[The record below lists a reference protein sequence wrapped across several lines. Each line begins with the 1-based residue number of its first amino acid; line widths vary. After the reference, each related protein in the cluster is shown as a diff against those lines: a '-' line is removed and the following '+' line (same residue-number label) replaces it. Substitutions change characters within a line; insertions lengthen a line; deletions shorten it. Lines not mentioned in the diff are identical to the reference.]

1 VFLSQYDFLKNN
13 IIFAVIFKGTSHNY
27 KKLNSLQ
34 MQNKGAIRLF
44 AIVLALVCV
53 YQLSFTF
60 LSKKTES
67 DAAKYAQGDPVK
79 EKNYIDSISGEI
91 VYNFVWLRKY
101 TYMECKERE
110 INLGLDLKGGMNVI
124 LEISVED
131 VIKSLAAPHYL
142 ADPIFNQTMNLAKQ
156 KRTKVQED
164 FVVLFAE
171 SFQQV
176 SPGGKLAQFFM
187 TPETR
192 GEIDLTTPNDKVVIY
207 LRKQAESAID
217 NSFNV
222 LRNRIDRFGVV
233 QPNIQR
239 LERQG
244 RILIELPGI
253 KDPERVTKLLT
264 GTANLE
270 FWTTYENQEVL
281 PYFQQANTLLK
292 EIAAIEGESSILG
305 EKESAS
311 KEKPAAAAKSGE
323 ISLLDTPK
331 DTTGEINLM
340 AGQDS
345 ASILSS
351 QQEQMRKEN
360 PLFSTL
366 IPYLDD
372 KNQPIGGSVV
382 GISNLRDT
390 ATVNAYLGR
399 PQIRSLFPGDM
410 KFYWHQKTLKGNENF
425 IELHA
430 LKAGREKGASMSG
443 KYVTDAT
450 MQFGQFK
457 NEAQVH
463 MSMNGEGAKRWANLT
478 RENVDRCLAIV
489 LDGYVVSAP
498 VVRGEI
504 KGGSSSIEGNFTQ
517 AEATDLSNVLK
528 SGKMPARARI
538 ESSEVI
544 GPSLGQSS
552 IDRGLESFF
561 ISFILILLYMMFY
574 YSRSGG
580 SIANIA
586 LTINLLFVMGVLA
599 SLGAVLTLPGIAGIA
614 LTVGM
619 DVDKN
624 VLIFERIK
632 EELTAGKGVKIA
644 ISEGYKHALPAIIDS
659 NVTTLLTGII
669 LYLFGTGP
677 IKGFATTLVI
687 GILTSLFSAIFI
699 TRLIYERQL
708 TKNKT
713 LTFSNKWT
721 ENFLRHTHIDFLGMR
736 KYFYIISSVIIL
748 AGLVG
753 LATRGLSLGVDF
765 TGGRNYVVEF
775 KKDVNTSEVREAL
788 KSGLEETPQV
798 ITFGTKNKVR
808 ISTKYLIHDERPDVD
823 SIIKSKLYD
832 GLVPAFIDKD
842 AISKQDFITTD
853 QYVKSVLKVGPAIA
867 TDIKVRAIWA
877 VLLSLLMIFIYI
889 VIRFRNWQFGLGG
902 VVSLA
907 HDVLVVIGVFA
918 LLHGFMPFSME
929 IDQSFIAAIL
939 TVVGYSITDTVVVY
953 DRIREH
959 RLIYSKRSDYE
970 ALNGA
975 MNSTLSRTTNTS
987 ITVLIVIVAL
997 FIFGGEVIRG
1007 FMFAL
1012 MIGVGV
1018 GTYSSVFIATPIVYD
1033 TIKKRQ
1039 AVKE

>member
-1 VFLSQYDFLKNN
+1 
-13 IIFAVIFKGTSHNY
+13 
-27 KKLNSLQ
+27 

-53 YQLSFTF
+53 YQLSFTV
-60 LSKKTES
+60 LSKKTER

-79 EKNYIDSISGEI
+79 EKNYIDSISGEV

-131 VIKSLAAPHYL
+131 VIKSLIAPHYL

-171 SFQQV
+171 SFQEV

-192 GEIDLTTPNDKVVIY
+192 GEIDLNTPNDKVVEY
-207 LRKQAESAID
+207 LRTQAESAID

-270 FWTTYENQEVL
+270 FWTTYENSEVL

-292 EIAAIEGESSILG
+292 EIASADGGTSILG
-305 EKESAS
+305 ATETI
-311 KEKPAAAAKSGE
+311 KPAAPQSGE

-331 DTTGEINLM
+331 DSTGEISLI
-340 AGQDS
+340 GSQDS
-345 ASILSS
+345 ASIASTE
-351 QQEQMRKEN
+351 QENLKKEN
-360 PLFSTL
+360 PLFSVL
-366 IPYLDD
+366 IPYLDS
-372 KNQPIGGSVV
+372 KSQPVGGSTV
-382 GISNLRDT
+382 GISNVRDT
-390 ATVNAYLGR
+390 STVNAFLLR

-410 KFYWHQKTLKGNENF
+410 KFFWNQKTMKENETF

-430 LKAGREKGASMSG
+430 LKASREKGASMSG
-443 KYVTDAT
+443 KFVTEAS
-450 MQFGQFK
+450 MQYGQFK

-478 RENVDRCLAIV
+478 RENVNRCLAIV

-517 AEATDLSNVLK
+517 AEATDLANVLK

-544 GPSLGQSS
+544 GPSLGQAS
-552 IDRGLESFF
+552 INSGLN
-561 ISFILILLYMMFY
+561 SFILSFVIILLYMMFY

-580 SIANIA
+580 LIADIA
-586 LTINLLFVMGVLA
+586 LAANVFFLIGVLA

-614 LTVGM
+614 LTMGM
-619 DVDKN
+619 AVDAN

-632 EELTAGKGVKIA
+632 EELAAGKGVKLAIA
-644 ISEGYKHALPAIIDS
+644 DGYKHAYSAIIDS
-659 NVTTLLTGII
+659 NVTTILTGII

-699 TRLIYERQL
+699 SRLIYERL
-708 TKNKT
+708 LSKNKP
-713 LTFSNKWT
+713 LKFSTKWT
-721 ENFLRHTHIDFLGMR
+721 ENFLKNTHIDFLGMR
-736 KYFYIISSVIIL
+736 KYFYIGSGIVIL
-748 AGLVG
+748 AGVIG
-753 LATRGLSLGVDF
+753 IATRGLSLGVDF

-775 KKDVNTSEVREAL
+775 KQEVNTADIREAL
-788 KSGLEETPQV
+788 KTELGETPMV
-798 ITFGTKNKVR
+798 ITFGGKNRVR
-808 ISTKYLIHDERPDVD
+808 ITTKYLISDGSPGVD
-823 SIIKSKLYD
+823 SIIKAKLFD
-832 GLVPAFIDKD
+832 GLVPGFIPEGAITKADFIDSDK
-842 AISKQDFITTD
+842 
-853 QYVKSVLKVGPAIA
+853 YVKSALKVGPAIA
-867 TDIKVRAIWA
+867 TDIKVQAVWAI
-877 VLLSLLMIFIYI
+877 LLSLLMIFIYI
-889 VIRFRNWQFGLGG
+889 FIRFRSWQFGLGG
-902 VVSLA
+902 LVSLA
-907 HDVLVVIGVFA
+907 HDVLVVIGIFA
-918 LLHGFMPFSME
+918 LLHGVMPFSME

-939 TVVGYSITDTVVVY
+939 TVVGYSINDTVVVY

-959 RLIYSKRSDYE
+959 RNLYRRRGDYE
-970 ALNGA
+970 TINGA
-975 MNSTLSRTTNTS
+975 MNSTLSRTMNTS
-987 ITVLIVIVAL
+987 FTTLLVVFAL
-997 FIFGGEVIRG
+997 FILGGEVIRG
-1007 FMFAL
+1007 FVFAL
-1012 MIGVGV
+1012 MIGIGI
-1018 GTYSSVFIATPIVYD
+1018 GTYSSVFIATPVVFD
-1033 TIKKRQ
+1033 TIKKRV
-1039 AVKE
+1039 AEKE

>member
-1 VFLSQYDFLKNN
+1 
-13 IIFAVIFKGTSHNY
+13 
-27 KKLNSLQ
+27 

-60 LSKKTES
+60 FSKKVER
-67 DAAKYAQGDPVK
+67 DAAKYAQGDAVK
-79 EKNYIDSISGEI
+79 EKNYIDSISGEV

-156 KRTKVQED
+156 KRAKVQED

-171 SFQQV
+171 SFQEV

-192 GEIDLTTPNDKVVIY
+192 GEIDLTTPNEDVVKY
-207 LRKQAESAID
+207 LRTQAESAID

-270 FWTTYENQEVL
+270 FWTTYENTEVL
-281 PYFQQANTLLK
+281 PFFQQANTLLK
-292 EIAAIEGESSILG
+292 EIAEADGQTSITGESKTAQPSTN
-305 EKESAS
+305 A
-311 KEKPAAAAKSGE
+311 SGE

-331 DTTGEINLM
+331 DSTGEISLM
-340 AGQDS
+340 GAQDS
-345 ASILSS
+345 ASILTSE
-351 QQEQMRKEN
+351 QERIRKEN
-360 PLFSTL
+360 PLFAVLT
-366 IPYLDD
+366 PYVDNN
-372 KNQPIGGSVV
+372 NQPVGGSVV
-382 GISNLRDT
+382 GVANIRDT
-390 ATVNAYLGR
+390 ATVNTFLLR
-399 PQIRSLFPGDM
+399 PQIKSLFPADM
-410 KFYWHQKTLKGNENF
+410 KFYWNQKTLKDNESF
-425 IELHA
+425 IQLHA

-443 KYVTDAT
+443 KFVTEAS
-450 MQFGQFK
+450 MQYGQFK

-478 RENVDRCLAIV
+478 RENVRRCLAIV

-498 VVRGEI
+498 VVNGEI

-552 IDRGLESFF
+552 IDSGLNSFI
-561 ISFILILLYMMFY
+561 ISFIVVLLYMLFY
-574 YSRSGG
+574 YSRRGG
-580 SIANIA
+580 LVADIA
-586 LTINLLFVMGVLA
+586 LVINMFFLIGVLA
-599 SLGAVLTLPGIAGIA
+599 SLGAILTLPGIAGIA
-614 LTVGM
+614 LTIGM
-619 DVDKN
+619 AVDAN
-624 VLIFERIK
+624 VLIYERIK
-632 EELTAGKGVKIA
+632 EELEAGKGIKLAIA
-644 ISEGYKHALPAIIDS
+644 DGYKHAYSAIIDS
-659 NVTTLLTGII
+659 NVTTILTGII
-669 LYLFGTGP
+669 LYVFGTGP

-699 TRLIYERQL
+699 SRLIYERML
-708 TKNKT
+708 DKNRP
-713 LTFSNKWT
+713 LTFSTKWT
-721 ENFLRHTHIDFLGMR
+721 HNFLRHTKVDFLGMR
-736 KYFYIISSVIIL
+736 KYFYVGSGIVII
-748 AGLVG
+748 AGIIG

-775 KKDVNTSEVREAL
+775 KQEVNTAKIRESIA
-788 KSGLEETPQV
+788 KEIGETPSV
-798 ITFGTKNKVR
+798 ITFGGKNKVR
-808 ISTKYLIHDERPDVD
+808 ITTKYLISDEGASVD

-832 GLVPAFIDKD
+832 GLVPEFIPEG
-842 AISKQDFITTD
+842 AITKADFIATD
-853 QYVKSVLKVGPAIA
+853 KYVKSALKVGPAIA
-867 TDIKVRAIWA
+867 TDIKVQAVWA
-877 VLLSLLMIFIYI
+877 VLFSLIMIFLYI
-889 VIRFRNWQFGLGG
+889 LMRFRNWQFGLGG
-902 VVSLA
+902 IVSLA
-907 HDVLVVIGVFA
+907 HDVLVVIGIFA
-918 LLHGFMPFSME
+918 LLHGVMPFSME

-939 TVVGYSITDTVVVY
+939 TVIGYSINDTVVVY
-953 DRIREH
+953 DRIREY
-959 RLIYSKRSDYE
+959 RFLYSKRGDYE
-970 ALNGA
+970 VINGA
-975 MNSTLSRTTNTS
+975 MNSTLSRTMNTS
-987 ITVLIVIVAL
+987 FTTLIVIFAL

-1007 FMFAL
+1007 FVFAL
-1012 MIGVGV
+1012 LIGIGV
-1018 GTYSSVFIATPIVYD
+1018 GTYSSVFIATPIVFD
-1033 TIKKRQ
+1033 TIKRRVAQ
-1039 AVKE
+1039 KE

>member
-1 VFLSQYDFLKNN
+1 
-13 IIFAVIFKGTSHNY
+13 
-27 KKLNSLQ
+27 

-44 AIVLALVCV
+44 AIVLAVVCV

-60 LSKKTES
+60 FSKKTEK
-67 DAAKYAQGDPVK
+67 DAASYAQGDPVK
-79 EKNYIDSISGEI
+79 EKNYLDSLSNEV
-91 VYNFVWLRKY
+91 VYNFMWLRKY

-131 VIKSLAAPHYL
+131 VIKSIAAPHYL
-142 ADPIFNQTMNLAKQ
+142 ADPVFNQTMNLAKS
-156 KRTKVQED
+156 KRAKAQED

-171 SFQQV
+171 SFQEV

-192 GEIDLTTPNDKVVIY
+192 GEIDLNTPNDKVVDY

-281 PYFQQANTLLK
+281 PYFQQANNLLK
-292 EIAAIEGESSILG
+292 EMNTVEPETSILG
-305 EKESAS
+305 NTTSTNQDAS
-311 KEKPAAAAKSGE
+311 PSGE
-323 ISLLDTPK
+323 ISLLGNGK
-331 DTTGEINLM
+331 DSTSELSLTG
-340 AGQDS
+340 AKDS
-345 ASILSS
+345 ASILTDE
-351 QQEQMRKEN
+351 QEKLRKEN
-360 PLFSTL
+360 PLFSVL
-366 IPYLDD
+366 IPYLDN
-372 KNQPIGGSVV
+372 KNQPVAGSVV
-382 GISNLRDT
+382 GISNVRDT
-390 ATVNAYLGR
+390 ATVNAYLER
-399 PQIRSLFPGDM
+399 PQVKALFPGDM
-410 KFYWHQKTLKGNENF
+410 KFYWHQKTMPQNESF
-425 IELHA
+425 IELHG

-443 KYVTDAT
+443 KFVTEAT

-478 RENVDRCLAIV
+478 RENVNRCLAIV

-517 AEATDLSNVLK
+517 LEATDLANVLK

-552 IDRGLESFF
+552 INSGLN
-561 ISFILILLYMMFY
+561 SFILSFVIILLYMMFY

-580 SIANIA
+580 LIADIA
-586 LTINLLFVMGVLA
+586 LTTNVFFLIGVLA
-599 SLGAVLTLPGIAGIA
+599 SLQAVLTLPGIAGIA
-614 LTVGM
+614 LTMGM
-619 DVDKN
+619 AVDAN

-632 EELTAGKGVKIA
+632 EELASGKGVKLAIA
-644 ISEGYKHALPAIIDS
+644 DGYKHAYSAIIDS
-659 NVTTLLTGII
+659 NVTTILTGII
-669 LYLFGTGP
+669 LYVFGTGP

-699 TRLIYERQL
+699 TRLIYERAL
-708 TKNKT
+708 AKNRN
-713 LTFSNKWT
+713 LTFSTPLT
-721 ENFLRHTHIDFLGMR
+721 ENFLKHTNVDFLGMR
-736 KYFYIISSVIIL
+736 KYFYAISGIIIL
-748 AGLVG
+748 AGIIG
-753 LATRGLSLGVDF
+753 LSTRGLSLGVDF
-765 TGGRNYVVEF
+765 TGGRNIVVEF
-775 KKDVNTSEVREAL
+775 KHEVNTLKVREAL
-788 KSGLEETPQV
+788 KPQFGETPQV
-798 ITFGTKNKVR
+798 ITFGQKTRVR
-808 ISTKYLIHDERPDVD
+808 ITTKYMIDSENPAVD
-823 SIIKSKLYD
+823 SIIKAKLYD
-832 GLVPAFIDKD
+832 GLVNGFIDGK
-842 AISKQDFITTD
+842 AISKADFINTD
-853 QYVKSVLKVGPAIA
+853 QYVKSALKVGPAIA
-867 TDIKVRAIWA
+867 TDIKVQAVWAI
-877 VLLSLLMIFIYI
+877 LFSLIMIFIYI
-889 VIRFRNWQFGLGG
+889 FIRFKSWQFGLGG
-902 VVSLA
+902 LVSLA
-907 HDVLVVIGVFA
+907 HDVMVVIGIFA
-918 LLHGFMPFSME
+918 LLHGIMPFSME

-939 TVVGYSITDTVVVY
+939 TVVGYSINDTVVVY

-959 RLIYSKRSDYE
+959 RALYSKRGDYE
-970 ALNGA
+970 TINGA
-975 MNSTLSRTTNTS
+975 MNSTLSRTMNTS
-987 ITVLIVIVAL
+987 FTTLLVIFAL
-997 FIFGGEVIRG
+997 FILGGEVIRG
-1007 FMFAL
+1007 FVFAL
-1012 MIGVGV
+1012 LIGIGI
-1018 GTYSSVFIATPIVYD
+1018 GTYSSVFIATPVVFD
-1033 TIKKRQ
+1033 TIKKRV
-1039 AVKE
+1039 AEKTEVK

>member
-1 VFLSQYDFLKNN
+1 
-13 IIFAVIFKGTSHNY
+13 
-27 KKLNSLQ
+27 

-60 LSKKTES
+60 FSKKIEK
-67 DAAKYAQGDPVK
+67 DAAKYAQGDPIR
-79 EKNYIDSISGEI
+79 EKNYLDSISNEV

-142 ADPIFNQTMNLAKQ
+142 ADPVFNQTMTLAKQ
-156 KRTKVQED
+156 KRATVQED

-176 SPGGKLAQFFM
+176 NPGGKLAQFFM
-187 TPETR
+187 TPDTR
-192 GEIDLTTPNDKVVIY
+192 GEIDLTTPNEDVVSY
-207 LRKQAESAID
+207 LRTQAESAID

-270 FWTTYENQEVL
+270 FWTTYENIEVL
-281 PYFQQANTLLK
+281 PYFQQANSLLK
-292 EIAAIEGESSILG
+292 EIAETEGGSAILG
-305 EKESAS
+305 TTQTDEVKS
-311 KEKPAAAAKSGE
+311 PSGE

-331 DTTGEINLM
+331 DSTGEISLIE
-340 AGQDS
+340 AQDS
-345 ASILSS
+345 ASIMAS
-351 QQEQMRKEN
+351 QEDQMRKEN
-360 PLFSTL
+360 PLFSVF
-366 IPYLDD
+366 IPYLDQQ
-372 KNQPIGGSVV
+372 NQPVGGSVV
-382 GISNLRDT
+382 GIANIRDT
-390 ATVNAYLGR
+390 ATVNTMLLR
-399 PQIRSLFPGDM
+399 PQIKTLFPGDM
-410 KFYWHQKTLKGNENF
+410 KFYWHQKTLKENETF

-430 LKAGREKGASMSG
+430 LKASREKGASMSG
-443 KYVTDAT
+443 KYVTEAN

-478 RENVDRCLAIV
+478 RENINRCLAIV

-517 AEATDLSNVLK
+517 AEATDLANILK

-544 GPSLGQSS
+544 GPSLGQASISS
-552 IDRGLESFF
+552 GLN
-561 ISFILILLYMMFY
+561 SFILSFVVVFLYMLFW

-580 SIANIA
+580 LVANIA
-586 LTINLLFVMGVLA
+586 LTANMFFLIGVLA
-599 SLGAVLTLPGIAGIA
+599 SLQAVLTLPGIAGIA
-614 LTVGM
+614 LTIGM
-619 DVDKN
+619 AVDAN

-632 EELTAGKGVKIA
+632 EELASGKGVKIA
-644 ISEGYKHALPAIIDS
+644 IADGYKNAYSAIIDS
-659 NVTTLLTGII
+659 NVTTILTGVI
-669 LYLFGTGP
+669 LYVFGTGP

-687 GILTSLFSAIFI
+687 GILTSLFSGIFI
-699 TRLIYERQL
+699 TRLIYERL
-708 TKNKT
+708 LAKNRN
-713 LTFSNKWT
+713 LTFSTKFT
-721 ENFLRHTHIDFLGMR
+721 ENLFKNVNIDFLGMR
-736 KYFYIISSVIIL
+736 KYFYVISGIFITIGMIAL
-748 AGLVG
+748 L
-753 LATRGLSLGVDF
+753 TRGLSLGVDF

-775 KKDVNTSEVREAL
+775 KQDVNTLEVREAL
-788 KSGLEETPQV
+788 KKSLGESPMV
-798 ITFGTKNKVR
+798 ITFGEKNRVR
-808 ISTKYLIHDERPDVD
+808 ITTKVLIEDEGSAVD
-823 SIIKSKLYD
+823 SIIKSKFYD
-832 GLVPAFIDKD
+832 GLVPGLIPEGAISRADFID
-842 AISKQDFITTD
+842 TD
-853 QYVKSVLKVGPAIA
+853 QYVKSSLKVGPAIA
-867 TDIKVRAIWA
+867 TDIKVQAVWAI
-877 VLLSLLMIFIYI
+877 LLSLVMIFLYI
-889 VIRFRNWQFGLGG
+889 LMRFRNWQFGVGAL
-902 VVSLA
+902 VSLA
-907 HDVLVVIGVFA
+907 HDVLIIIGIFA

-929 IDQSFIAAIL
+929 IDQAFIAAIL
-939 TVVGYSITDTVVVY
+939 TVIGYSINDTVIVF
-953 DRIREH
+953 DRIREF
-959 RLIYSKRSDYE
+959 RNLFRKRGDYE
-970 ALNGA
+970 TINGA
-975 MNSTLSRTTNTS
+975 MNSTLSRTFSTS
-987 ITVLIVIVAL
+987 FSTLIVIGAL

-1007 FMFAL
+1007 FVFAL
-1012 MIGVGV
+1012 LVGIGV
-1018 GTYSSVFIATPIVYD
+1018 GTYSSVFIATPVVFD
-1033 TIKKRQ
+1033 TIKRRIADKDDT
-1039 AVKE
+1039 K

>member
-1 VFLSQYDFLKNN
+1 
-13 IIFAVIFKGTSHNY
+13 
-27 KKLNSLQ
+27 

-60 LSKKTES
+60 FSKKTER
-67 DAAKYAQGDPVK
+67 DAANYAQGDPVK
-79 EKNYIDSISGEI
+79 EKNYIDSISGEV

-131 VIKSLAAPHYL
+131 VIRSLAAPHYL
-142 ADPIFNQTMNLAKQ
+142 ADPIFNQTMTLAKQ
-156 KRTKVQED
+156 KRAKVQED

-171 SFQQV
+171 SFQEV

-192 GEIDLTTPNDKVVIY
+192 GDIDLTTPNEDVVKY
-207 LRKQAESAID
+207 LRTQAESAID

-270 FWTTYENQEVL
+270 FWTTYENTEVL
-281 PYFQQANTLLK
+281 PFFQQANTLLK
-292 EIAAIEGESSILG
+292 EMASTDEASVLG
-305 EKESAS
+305 ANENK
-311 KEKPAAAAKSGE
+311 KPADASGE

-331 DTTGEINLM
+331 DTTGEISLIG
-340 AGQDS
+340 AKDS
-345 ASILSS
+345 SVVASSEEERI
-351 QQEQMRKEN
+351 RKDN
-360 PLFSTL
+360 PLFSVL
-366 IPYLDD
+366 IPYLDS
-372 KNQPIGGSVV
+372 KNQPVGGSVV
-382 GISNLRDT
+382 GIVNVRDT
-390 ATVNAYLGR
+390 ATVNAFLLR
-399 PQIRSLFPGDM
+399 PQIKSIFPADM
-410 KFYWHQKTLKGNENF
+410 KFYWNQKTLSDNESF
-425 IELHA
+425 IQLHA
-430 LKAGREKGASMSG
+430 LKGGREKGASMSG
-443 KYVTDAT
+443 KFVTEAS
-450 MQFGQFK
+450 MQYGQFK

-478 RENVDRCLAIV
+478 RENVGRCLAIV

-498 VVRGEI
+498 VVNGEI

-552 IDRGLESFF
+552 IDSGLNSFI
-561 ISFILILLYMMFY
+561 ISFLVVLFYMVFY
-574 YSRSGG
+574 YSRRAGLV
-580 SIANIA
+580 ADIA
-586 LTINLLFVMGVLA
+586 LVVNMFFLIGVLA
-599 SLGAVLTLPGIAGIA
+599 SLGAILTLPGIAGIA
-614 LTVGM
+614 LTIGM
-619 DVDKN
+619 AVDAN
-624 VLIFERIK
+624 VLIYERIK
-632 EELTAGKGVKIA
+632 EELEAGKGIKLAIA
-644 ISEGYKHALPAIIDS
+644 DGYKHAYSAIIDS
-659 NVTTLLTGII
+659 NVTTLLTGVI

-699 TRLIYERQL
+699 SRLIYERL
-708 TKNKT
+708 LDKNRP
-713 LTFSNKWT
+713 LTFSTKWT
-721 ENFLRHTHIDFLGMR
+721 HNFLRHTNVDFLGMR
-736 KYFYIISSVIIL
+736 KYFYIGSGIVIIV
-748 AGLVG
+748 GLIG

-765 TGGRNYVVEF
+765 TGGRNFVVEF
-775 KKDVNTSEVREAL
+775 KQEVNTAKIRESL
-788 KSGLEETPQV
+788 SKELGETPMV
-798 ITFGTKNKVR
+798 ITFGGKDKVR
-808 ISTKYLIHDERPDVD
+808 ITTKYLIDNENPAVD
-823 SIIKSKLYD
+823 SIIKAKLYD
-832 GLVPAFIDKD
+832 GLVPEFIPEGAITKAEFINTDK
-842 AISKQDFITTD
+842 
-853 QYVKSVLKVGPAIA
+853 YVKSALKVGPAIA
-867 TDIKVRAIWA
+867 TDIKVQAVWAI
-877 VLLSLLMIFIYI
+877 LLSLVMIFLYI
-889 VIRFRNWQFGLGG
+889 LMRFRNWQFGLGAI
-902 VVSLA
+902 VSLA
-907 HDVLVVIGVFA
+907 HDVLVIIGIFA

-939 TVVGYSITDTVVVY
+939 TVVGYSINDTVVVY

-959 RLIYSKRSDYE
+959 RHLYSKRGDYE
-970 ALNGA
+970 VINGA
-975 MNSTLSRTTNTS
+975 MNSTLARTMNTAF
-987 ITVLIVIVAL
+987 TTLIVIFAL

-1007 FMFAL
+1007 FVFAL
-1012 MIGVGV
+1012 LIGIGV
-1018 GTYSSVFIATPIVYD
+1018 GTYSSVFVATPVVFD
-1033 TIKKRQ
+1033 TIKKRVTQ
-1039 AVKE
+1039 KD